1 MAEVTPAHVFAL
13 HEPFLFNVLDRS
25 VKAFHFFCLSG
36 CFFQG
41 SYITCKVPALEADD
55 PDDPLLFLRDF
66 YGSAASLRDPLHFPR
81 SFLFSHF
88 FSFLP
93 FIKLAYCP
101 ECSDS
106 EQDVYPERQGYIFS
120 CKDAEDYCYVL
131 FHNAC
136 PPVSAL
142 TGGFSFVVHTK

>member
-13 HEPFLFNVLDRS
+13 HEPFLFNVLDWS

-36 CFFQG
+36 CFFQS
-41 SYITCKVPALEADD
+41 SYITCKVSTLEADN

-66 YGSAASLRDPLHFPR
+66 YGSAASLRDPLYFPR

-101 ECSDS
+101 EGSDS

-142 TGGFSFVVHTK
+142 TGGFSFVIHIK

>member
-1 MAEVTPAHVFAL
+1 MYSHYMSLFIQCAGLVRKGI
-13 HEPFLFNVLDRS
+13 PFLLPFWLLLPGFLRNL
-25 VKAFHFFCLSG
+25 
-36 CFFQG
+36 QG
-41 SYITCKVPALEADD
+41 SHSGSDD

-66 YGSAASLRDPLHFPR
+66 YGSAASLRDPLYFPR